1 MNNKLVSVFI
11 ILCGVSAIIFRRQL
25 SILQMKI
32 LMWFRKIN
40 PLKRFDLSNKVP
52 SSDLEKIGI
61 AYYSI
66 VGVIVGIFF
75 ILMGVLGLLRIV
87 IFLNN

>member
-1 MNNKLVSVFI
+1 
-11 ILCGVSAIIFRRQL
+11 
-25 SILQMKI
+25 MKI

-52 SSDLEKIGI
+52 SSDIEKIGI

-66 VGVIVGIFF
+66 VGVAVGIFF
-75 ILMGVLGLLRIV
+75 ILMGVLGLLGI
-87 IFLNN
+87 IKFLNN

>member
-1 MNNKLVSVFI
+1 MHNKLVSVFI

-40 PLKRFDLSNKVP
+40 PLKRFDLSNKIS

-61 AYYSI
+61 AYYYYWRGRWNFLYFNGSI
-66 VGVIVGIFF
+66 GTIGNYQIP
-75 ILMGVLGLLRIV
+75 
-87 IFLNN
+87 

>member
-40 PLKRFDLSNKVP
+40 PLKRFDLSNKIS

-61 AYYSI
+61 AYYSTI
-66 VGVIVGIFF
+66 GVVVGIFF
-75 ILMGVLGLLRIV
+75 ILMGVLGLLGI
-87 IFLNN
+87 IKFLNN